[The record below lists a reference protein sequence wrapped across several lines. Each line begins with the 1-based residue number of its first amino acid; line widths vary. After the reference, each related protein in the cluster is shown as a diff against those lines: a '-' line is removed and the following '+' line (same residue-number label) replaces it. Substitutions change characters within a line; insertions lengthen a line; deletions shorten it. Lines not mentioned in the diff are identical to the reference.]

1 MQAEGMQKM
10 MTGTAKWRAG
20 QEEGQST
27 KGMGEA
33 QKQTK

>member
-10 MTGTAKWRAG
+10 MTGTAKWR
-20 QEEGQST
+20 E
-27 KGMGEA
+27 KGRAKRKGEA